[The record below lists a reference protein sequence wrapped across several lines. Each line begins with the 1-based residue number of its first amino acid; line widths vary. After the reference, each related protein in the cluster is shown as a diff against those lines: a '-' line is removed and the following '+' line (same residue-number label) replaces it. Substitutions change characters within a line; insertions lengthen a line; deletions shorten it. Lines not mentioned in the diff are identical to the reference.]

1 MRDDGEELMKGVTA
15 TLVDSDGGIIKQST
29 STNSNGEYTFTGVK
43 NGNYIII
50 FDYNTVLYTVTIYQ
64 KENVTSNVNSDVI
77 TTKIEQDGV
86 LRNGAVTDV
95 ITVADGSISN
105 IDIGLVDA
113 LKFDL
118 SLDMGISKITVQNSS
133 GTNTVSYDNSK
144 ITKTEIGAKQMA
156 GSVVYIEYTFT
167 VKNEGEIAG
176 YAKKIVDYVPDDMNF
191 NSGMNSEW
199 YTGSDGNLYTSQL
212 ANTEIQPGE
221 TKTFKLVLTRTMTGE
236 NTGAVSNTAEI
247 AEDYNIY
254 GVSDLDST
262 PLNKVQNEDD
272 FARADSY
279 LSVKTGEVFIYIS
292 VIITTILL
300 IGIAVF
306 IIVLKFKYRLNKGGV

>member
-1 MRDDGEELMKGVTA
+1 
-15 TLVDSDGGIIKQST
+15 
-29 STNSNGEYTFTGVK
+29 
-43 NGNYIII
+43 
-50 FDYNTVLYTVTIYQ
+50 
-64 KENVTSNVNSDVI
+64 
-77 TTKIEQDGV
+77 
-86 LRNGAVTDV
+86 
-95 ITVADGSISN
+95 
-105 IDIGLVDA
+105 
-113 LKFDL
+113 
-118 SLDMGISKITVQNSS
+118 MGISKITVQNSK
-133 GTNTVSYDNSK
+133 GTNTVSYDNAK
-144 ITKTEIGAKQMA
+144 LTKTEIGAKQMA